1 MNPTAIHDHIA
12 AFQAAIQ
19 DAGLGRPDISA
30 NDILNRFSCLKCEAE
45 GKRRNRNAW
54 YRYFNGRTPGGAFG
68 CWRCG
73 AIGTWCSKKSL
84 AGKERDEF
92 QSHMESVKLERDKAL
107 AETHRRAE
115 ASCVVAFN
123 AGNLLSVAKAVR
135 KRHPNAEII
144 LAADNDRWTNGN
156 PGLSRAREAALAI
169 GGKLAIPDFED
180 VSAEPTDF
188 NDLHRQEGLPAVSV
202 QLSAGAPVQAKESDQ
217 EAIARLAEM
226 SAAEY
231 ESKRKEEAK
240 KLGWR
245 VGFLDEEVRRLKAEW
260 RADAIKQSG
269 SKEEVKPVIECPA
282 LALGQHSP
290 EESKQRPAGNGG
302 GEDFPRIT
310 ARQAHVYKNYRS
322 EPWLC

>member
-1 MNPTAIHDHIA
+1 M
-12 AFQAAIQ
+12 Q
-19 DAGLGRPDISA
+19 LGI
-30 NDILNRFSCLKCEAE
+30 
-45 GKRRNRNAW
+45 
-54 YRYFNGRTPGGAFG
+54 
-68 CWRCG
+68 
-73 AIGTWCSKKSL
+73 
-84 AGKERDEF
+84 
-92 QSHMESVKLERDKAL
+92 
-107 AETHRRAE
+107 
-115 ASCVVAFN
+115 
-123 AGNLLSVAKAVR
+123 
-135 KRHPNAEII
+135 
-144 LAADNDRWTNGN
+144 
-156 PGLSRAREAALAI
+156 
-169 GGKLAIPDFED
+169 
-180 VSAEPTDF
+180 SAEPTDF